1 MQQLSGERM
10 QLSSAEDQMTTRL
23 DELEAIVLAQAER
36 EQLLNAQVA
45 ELTAATQ
52 YLEEENAKKE
62 KVLALSR
69 RFLGQALERNPALTE
84 ENEPPEGDTTLD
96 AWP

>member
-1 MQQLSGERM
+1 M
-10 QLSSAEDQMTTRL
+10 
-23 DELEAIVLAQAER
+23 
-36 EQLLNAQVA
+36 A

-84 ENEPPEGDTTLD
+84 ENEPPEEDTTLD